1 MKWFLY
7 NVLFAL
13 AYCVVLPS
21 FLLRMKR
28 RGGYRARMGDR
39 FGRYPDDLAL
49 PPDPIWIHAVSVGE
63 ARFDGDFLQMP
74 VSMAHSGIVSIRLYS
89 VLGTEVANVNRML
102 SAGTSSVLISRKKV
116 PAGIYMMSVVTAS
129 SYITKRIDLSK

>member
-39 FGRYPDDLAL
+39 FARYPEDILSKL
-49 PPDPIWIHAVSVGE
+49 RSLSSPIWIHAVTSKCIT
-63 ARFDGDFLQMP
+63 MTTI
-74 VSMAHSGIVSIRLYS
+74 SGHR
-89 VLGTEVANVNRML
+89 
-102 SAGTSSVLISRKKV
+102 
-116 PAGIYMMSVVTAS
+116 
-129 SYITKRIDLSK
+129 KRILKCKEAVK

>member
-39 FGRYPDDLAL
+39 FARYPEE
-49 PPDPIWIHAVSVGE
+49 I
-63 ARFDGDFLQMP
+63 
-74 VSMAHSGIVSIRLYS
+74 
-89 VLGTEVANVNRML
+89 L
-102 SAGTSSVLISRKKV
+102 SALRSFYPTITTRPPAISPFARKN
-116 PAGIYMMSVVTAS
+116 GN
-129 SYITKRIDLSK
+129 RCWN